1 MISGSRVR
9 ASGIVSSLQLI
20 RRFIMSRAWRPEAC
34 PRKYRPRARR
44 ASVHGMGE
52 ASVTGIH
59 HVALWVADLERA
71 RAFYAGLLGGQ
82 AGALYHNER
91 TGFRSYFVSFGP
103 GARLELMS
111 RPDVVA
117 AGRALEAEGF
127 AHVAL
132 SVGGRDEVDA
142 CVAALER

>member
-1 MISGSRVR
+1 
-9 ASGIVSSLQLI
+9 
-20 RRFIMSRAWRPEAC
+20 
-34 PRKYRPRARR
+34 
-44 ASVHGMGE
+44 MGE
-52 ASVTGIH
+52 AGVSVTGIH

-71 RAFYAGLLGGQ
+71 RAFYADLLGGR

-117 AGRALEAEGF
+117 AVRATEVEGF

-142 CVAALER
+142 CVAALERAGVPVASRPRRTGDGFYEAVVLDPEGNRVEITE

>member
-1 MISGSRVR
+1 
-9 ASGIVSSLQLI
+9 
-20 RRFIMSRAWRPEAC
+20 
-34 PRKYRPRARR
+34 
-44 ASVHGMGE
+44 MG
-52 ASVTGIH
+52 AGGVTVTGIH

-71 RAFYAGLLGGQ
+71 RAFYVDLLGGR
-82 AGALYHNER
+82 AGAPYHNQR

-117 AGRALEAEGF
+117 AGRAAESEGF

-132 SVGGRDEVDA
+132 SVGGCDQVDA
-142 CVAALER
+142 CVAALERAGVPVASRPRRTGDGYYEAVVLDPEGNRVEITE

>member
-1 MISGSRVR
+1 
-9 ASGIVSSLQLI
+9 
-20 RRFIMSRAWRPEAC
+20 
-34 PRKYRPRARR
+34 
-44 ASVHGMGE
+44 MGG
-52 ASVTGIH
+52 AGVSVTGIH

-71 RAFYAGLLGGQ
+71 RAFYADLLGGR

-91 TGFRSYFVSFGP
+91 TGFRSYFVSFGA

-117 AGRALEAEGF
+117 ADRDSDAPGF

-142 CVAALER
+142 CVAVLERAGVAVASRPRQTGDGYYEAVVLDPEGNRVEITE